1 MAAAGD
7 GDDELAALR
16 ARVVAAGGPAGVS
29 KNFATEWLAFT
40 DAPVQSFE
48 RDGARHDVSRETGA
62 LALALAGQPCPLPL
76 AGAAGRGAEKP
87 VTFTT

>member
-40 DAPVQSFE
+40 DAPVPSFE
-48 RDGARHDVSRETGA
+48 RDGGGMLVFVASATATKKIAYACFFTPKVD
-62 LALALAGQPCPLPL
+62 
-76 AGAAGRGAEKP
+76 AA
-87 VTFTT
+87 T